1 MSVTVTAKLNT
12 VLADVLQGNAF
23 VRFRLRGFSGMV
35 PRVNGTAIIA
45 ETTRDVFPDASGN
58 ISTTLWANDSISPAN
73 TFYSVDWFDQGRI
86 VATGNYIIT
95 GTTFDLNAHDPVS
108 PPSPIFPFQLVLEHG
123 GVMNQSQNLLNLI
136 AGANVTINEANGA
149 VTIAS
154 SGGGGGAG
162 IGKVVAS
169 FSGTPT
175 FAPNAQ
181 ICVVQ
186 ITLAGNVTSS
196 TFNSAGITAPA
207 FVLMQI
213 IQDGSGGHSFVF
225 PANFLNAG
233 GIGTTASQTTF
244 QLFYWDGT
252 NCYAI
257 GVATVYP

>member
-12 VLADVLQGNAF
+12 VLADVLSGSSF
-23 VRFRLRGFSGMV
+23 VRFRLRNFSGMV

-108 PPSPIFPFQLVLEHG
+108 PPSPIFPFQMVLENNSI
-123 GVMNQSQNLLNLI
+123 MNTSQNLLNLI
-136 AGANVTINEANGA
+136 AGTNVTITEVNGA
-149 VTIAS
+149 VTISS
-154 SGGGGGAG
+154 SGGSGAG
-162 IGKVVAS
+162 IGKVTTA

-175 FAPNAQ
+175 FTPTSQ
-181 ICVVQ
+181 ICIVQ

-196 TFNSAGITAPA
+196 TFNAAGITSPA

-213 IQDGSGGHSFVF
+213 IQDGTGGRTFTF
-225 PANFLNAG
+225 PTNFLNAG
-233 GIGTTASQTTF
+233 GIGTSANQVTF